1 MEFYMGSTLLM
12 IIIKILQMCIWI
24 GFGVIIYSEMLKGK
38 IGNIIQ
44 GKINM
49 LSFIELTIIIFTF
62 IYLINFI
69 LTIGLNY
76 FF

>member
-1 MEFYMGSTLLM
+1 MGSTLLM